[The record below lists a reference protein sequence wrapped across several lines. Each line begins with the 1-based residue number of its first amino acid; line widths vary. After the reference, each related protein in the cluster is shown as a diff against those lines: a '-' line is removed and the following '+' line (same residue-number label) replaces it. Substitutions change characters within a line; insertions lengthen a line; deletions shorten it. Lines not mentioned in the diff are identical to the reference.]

1 VVNGKQVV
9 NPLSQG
15 VVTLGVFAPGEYTV
29 SVHYYESKDGKPVD
43 VTVCVVKV
51 NPRAEI
57 VYYGTVNVARKGDEA
72 TAARFTLLPDGG
84 VTNINTLPKTI
95 VERI

>member
-1 VVNGKQVV
+1 
-9 NPLSQG
+9 
-15 VVTLGVFAPGEYTV
+15 
-29 SVHYYESKDGKPVD
+29 
-43 VTVCVVKV
+43 V

-57 VYYGTVNVARKGDEA
+57 VYYGQVSVARKGDEA